1 MAGID
6 FNALPEDRKAKLGA
20 LVAIANARLVANAR
34 LEEISQK
41 GDQVASVAIAGATY
55 AGGNGDSNDGDVVS
69 RNLFETIHG
78 LAGDAQAFG
87 ELQLVM
93 EALRAE
99 FNGIDR

>member
-20 LVAIANARLVANAR
+20 LVAIANAR

-99 FNGIDR
+99 LNGIDR